1 MTKASF
7 NLVLNSIVTST
18 YTGNRSN
25 PTFNVDW
32 KTLIREEDYNK
43 RYHIRFR
50 MKTANDTNVNDQEN
64 YRVEL
69 YIAGKVFNQ
78 SNLQRD
84 FTLGMLSRVNEDMT
98 DGTRL
103 AIDTKPYDNPPITIE
118 GLPHTSSLQL
128 KFIINSTGLEYTAI
142 PNYVFILNFEEI

>member
-18 YTGNRSN
+18 YTGTRSN
-25 PTFNVDW
+25 PTFNIDW

-43 RYHIRFR
+43 RYHIHFR
-50 MKTANDTNVNDQEN
+50 MKTVNDTNVNDQEN

-69 YIAGKVFNQ
+69 YIAEKVFNP

-98 DGTRL
+98 DGPRL

-118 GLPHTSSLQL
+118 GLPHTSSLRL
-128 KFIINSTGLEYTAI
+128 KFIINSTDLEYTAI
-142 PNYVFILNFEEI
+142 PNYVFISNFSEV

>member
-1 MTKASF
+1 MNIILKSNEYLEGNSTADCNYRINLNNINTKKKYKIKFS
-7 NLVLNSIVTST
+7 LSS
-18 YTGNRSN
+18 
-25 PTFNVDW
+25 PT
-32 KTLIREEDYNK
+32 LSPS
-43 RYHIRFR
+43 
-50 MKTANDTNVNDQEN
+50 DTNVNDQEN

-84 FTLGMLSRVNEDMT
+84 YTLGMLSRVNEDMT

-118 GLPHTSSLQL
+118 GLPHTSSLLL